1 MHSHIHGSAFLWGLY
16 PLHLFA
22 VIVGSIVF
30 LMLLIMMAFMLTRKV
45 FPWCGQWY
53 ATKTSAQ
60 EEQLSEDSE
69 ITDIEEEEKEHHVT
83 EAV

>member
-1 MHSHIHGSAFLWGLY
+1 
-16 PLHLFA
+16 
-22 VIVGSIVF
+22 
-30 LMLLIMMAFMLTRKV
+30 MMAFMLTRKV